1 MNDNTGMA
9 TALSDAH
16 VNAYKAEN
24 TPQRWAQSALRAV
37 WLHLSGIS
45 SERADSL
52 RAEYCDLAPRA
63 KTTTEAKAKGGVAK
77 SSETSDFVAA
87 GIVPPVLVTLRE
99 AAERVSQLKMLGAF
113 PAEARLTVDM
123 AAVVQRHDERWSKL
137 AR

>member
-1 MNDNTGMA
+1 MSA
-9 TALSDAH
+9 ALSEAH
-16 VNAYKAEN
+16 VNAYKSEN
-24 TPQRWAQSALRAV
+24 TPQRWAQSALRAC
-37 WLHLSGIS
+37 WLHLDGIS
-45 SERADSL
+45 IERADKL